1 MLSWG
6 QGYKPQH
13 TNLHLSIWN
22 RLSNERVK
30 ERKTESSIWDRNT
43 ALFLWAWKDVCLT
56 TFQSIKHFT
65 LNCPLE
71 DDECNCIHPRMC
83 YQPVANLEKCHNSPL
98 DSEMTDGPWGKRC
111 KADSEWHALVVCII
125 PPTLNTLTSACN
137 PQGAQQGKVASCG
150 CLASGGKRWGWSM
163 VVKEWPFTYYFLM
176 EKCLLTTLCVGGL
189 SAKSPFVTLICVLW
203 NPHNMLLYS

>member
-1 MLSWG
+1 MSLSASSRFFNKCCPEATAINPST
-6 QGYKPQH
+6 QISIS
-13 TNLHLSIWN
+13 SIWN

-56 TFQSIKHFT
+56 TFQSIKDFT

-150 CLASGGKRWGWSM
+150 CLGVEGKGEVGAWWSRSDHL
-163 VVKEWPFTYYFLM
+163 PIIF
-176 EKCLLTTLCVGGL
+176 
-189 SAKSPFVTLICVLW
+189 
-203 NPHNMLLYS
+203 